1 MNGIIKTDR
10 RYTLGEYKYATFE
23 DVIGDV
29 PGSLALNPEF
39 TSAVRYLQLVGFEI
53 AYRKYIKLA
62 STVPPNMDMDKALE
76 QLEKI
81 REDELKKLK
90 IIMNGVSIDEIPSQT
105 PPLKKA
111 RKQNE

>member
-10 RYTLGEYKYATFE
+10 RYTLGEYKYSTME
-23 DVIGDV
+23 DIIGDV
-29 PGSLALNPEF
+29 PGTLMLNPEF

-62 STVPPNMDMDKALE
+62 STVPPNMDLDKALE

-81 REDELKKLK
+81 REEELKKLK
-90 IIMNGVSIDEIPSQT
+90 VILNGTSLDEIPSQET
-105 PPLKKA
+105 HYKKA
-111 RKQNE
+111 RKQND

>member
-10 RYTLGEYKYATFE
+10 RYTLGEYKYATLE
-23 DVIGDV
+23 DIIGDV
-29 PGSLALNPEF
+29 PGTLMLNPEF
-39 TSAVRYLQLVGFEI
+39 TSSVRYLQLVGFEI

-62 STVPPNMDMDKALE
+62 STVPPNMDLDKALE

-81 REDELKKLK
+81 REEELKKLK
-90 IIMNGVSIDEIPSQT
+90 IIMNGVAIAEASSQP

-111 RKQNE
+111 RKQND

>member
-1 MNGIIKTDR
+1 MMNGIIKTDR
-10 RYTLGEYKYATFE
+10 RYTLGEYKYTTME

-29 PGSLALNPEF
+29 PGSLMINPEF

-90 IIMNGVSIDEIPSQT
+90 VIMNGVAIEEIASQT
-105 PPLKKA
+105 PPLKKGNI
-111 RKQNE
+111 KK